1 MHLRLHVTA
10 FTCILCT
17 LAVHVACQSILFHV
31 FSLSFQSWEKASSD
45 RYREK
50 LLGLI
55 GKIGKDDRTGK
66 TASKV
71 F

>member
-1 MHLRLHVTA
+1 MLHASFISV
-10 FTCILCT
+10 
-17 LAVHVACQSILFHV
+17 LFHV

>member
-1 MHLRLHVTA
+1 MLHASFISV
-10 FTCILCT
+10 
-17 LAVHVACQSILFHV
+17 LFHV

-71 F
+71 FKKFCLIAS

>member
-1 MHLRLHVTA
+1 MLHVNQ
-10 FTCILCT
+10 FYFSLISC
-17 LAVHVACQSILFHV
+17 F